1 MISFFSMGKAQVG
14 DNQKMWPMTTTHG
27 HVMFRNSET
36 LQAQGN
42 QLTNL
47 TSPEFAI
54 MPII

>member
-1 MISFFSMGKAQVG
+1 MGKAQVG
-14 DNQKMWPMTTTHG
+14 DNQKMWPMTTTHA

-47 TSPEFAI
+47 TSPVFAI